1 MEIGKYIGKFLIK
14 NKYCS
19 LSGLGVFELKKI
31 PAYELKNEMANPSH
45 LVTFTPIG
53 SIDDT
58 FASFIA
64 SFENVSISNAAN
76 NIKEYCRSAKEEIA
90 KTGKFEIENLGR
102 LSSSNGKLVFQQ
114 NADLDLGLASAPIT
128 PIEIKPVNAEP
139 QEKIKD
145 DFSYPPATTTYLRG
159 NKTNWMKIAIPVIAL
174 GLLGIAGFFGYN
186 YYKNNIVTNI
196 EPTEN
201 VEIPA
206 VKVDTISNAIDT
218 ASTIQ
223 QADTIQRDTT
233 VVATQSSIDTMTK
246 PTQPVAVGKEFKV
259 SVFSFDNEA
268 SATAKVNKLNG
279 YGNKASVVNS
289 NGQFIVMLL
298 ASNPSNDTTKIVD
311 SLRRFFN
318 PKGQVHIIK

>member
-31 PAYELKNEMANPSH
+31 PAYEQKGEINNPAH
-45 LVTFTPIG
+45 QVTFTPIG

-90 KTGKFEIENLGR
+90 KTGKFEIENLGK
-102 LSSSNGKLVFQQ
+102 LSSSNGKLVFHQ
-114 NADLDLGLASAPIT
+114 NSDLDLGLASVPVT
-128 PIEIKPVNAEP
+128 PIEIKTINPET
-139 QEKIKD
+139 QEKIKE
-145 DFSYPPATTTYLRG
+145 DFSYPPANTTYLRS
-159 NKTNWMKIAIPVIAL
+159 KQVNWTKIVVPIL
-174 GLLGIAGFFGYN
+174 GVVVLGVAGYFGYN
-186 YYKNNIVTNI
+186 YYKNNLSNSN
-196 EPTEN
+196 EPTVTET
-201 VEIPA
+201 PA
-206 VKVDTISNAIDT
+206 IQIDTIATPIVDTAAPLAN
-218 ASTIQ
+218 
-223 QADTIQRDTT
+223 DTT
-233 VVATQSSIDTMTK
+233 LQHDTTLAQTPTAMDTVAK
-246 PTQPVAVGKEFKV
+246 PTQPLPVGKEYKV
-259 SVFSFDNEA
+259 SVFTFDNEA

-279 YGNKASVVNS
+279 YGNKASVVNA
-289 NGQFIVMLL
+289 NGQFIVALM
-298 ASNPSNDTTKIVD
+298 ASNPINDTTKLVD

>member
-1 MEIGKYIGKFLIK
+1 MDIGKYIGKFLIK

-64 SFENVSISNAAN
+64 SFENVSISNASN
-76 NIKEYCRSAKEEIA
+76 NIKEYCINAKEEIS
-90 KTGKFEIENLGR
+90 KTGKFEIENLGK
-102 LSSSNGKLVFQQ
+102 LTSSNRKIVFQQ
-114 NADLDLGLASAPIT
+114 NADLDLGFASAPIT
-128 PIEIKPVNAEP
+128 PIEIKPISAET
-139 QEKIKD
+139 QEKIKE
-145 DFSYPPATTTYLRG
+145 DFSYPPANTTYLRA
-159 NKTNWMKIAIPVIAL
+159 KQTNWLKIAIPVLAIA
-174 GLLGIAGFFGYN
+174 GIAIAGYFGYN
-186 YYKNNIVTNI
+186 YYKNNLDTKN
-196 EPTEN
+196 EPTINAET
-201 VEIPA
+201 PA
-206 VKVDTISNAIDT
+206 VQIDTIANTIDT
-218 ASTIQ
+218 TTAIQ
-223 QADTIQRDTT
+223 QADTTKKDTVT
-233 VVATQSSIDTMTK
+233 TTIDTVAK
-246 PTQPVAVGKEFKV
+246 PTQPTAIGKEFKV

-289 NGQFIVMLL
+289 NGQFIVTLL
-298 ASNPSNDTTKIVD
+298 ASNPSNDTLKIVD

-318 PKGQVHIIK
+318 PKGQVHIMN